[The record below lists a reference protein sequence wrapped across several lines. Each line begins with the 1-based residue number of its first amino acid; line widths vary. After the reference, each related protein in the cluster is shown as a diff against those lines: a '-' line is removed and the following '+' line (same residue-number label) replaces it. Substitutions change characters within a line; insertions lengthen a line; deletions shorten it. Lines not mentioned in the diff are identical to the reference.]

1 MALFAFLYFAALV
14 AVVIY
19 ALILLGRMASAQ
31 EETARHLLEIARD
44 IKIIA
49 MDGSRR
55 DSHGDHR

>member
-19 ALILLGRMASAQ
+19 VLMLLGRMATAQ

-44 IKIIA
+44 IKAIA
-49 MDGSRR
+49 LDGTRR

>member
-19 ALILLGRMASAQ
+19 ALMLLGRMANAQ

-44 IKIIA
+44 LKA
-49 MDGSRR
+49 VAPDGARR
-55 DSHGDHR
+55 DDHGDRR